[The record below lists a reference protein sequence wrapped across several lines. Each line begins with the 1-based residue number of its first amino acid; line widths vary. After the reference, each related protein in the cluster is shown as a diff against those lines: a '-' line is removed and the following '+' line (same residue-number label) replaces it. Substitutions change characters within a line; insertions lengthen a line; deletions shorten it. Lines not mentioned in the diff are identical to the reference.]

1 MAAKKLITA
10 RVLVACV
17 IADHHFEPNALVKGD
32 AELLKPLIDVGEL
45 SDDKAAIDYCSKE
58 LEVDTVDLNGIDE
71 AVDSNPDDTDNKE

>member
-17 IADHHFEPNALVKGD
+17 IADQHFEPNALVKGD

-71 AVDSNPDDTDNKE
+71 AADSNPDDTDSKE

>member
-1 MAAKKLITA
+1 MVAKKLITA

-45 SDDKAAIDYCSKE
+45 AYDKAAIDYCSKE

-71 AVDSNPDDTDNKE
+71 AADSNPDDTDSKE